1 SDERLPNGK
10 QVLVPYLGYS
20 DAPAAIDFLCRA
32 FGFEERFRYPMDDG
46 RIGHAE
52 LAFRENVLM
61 LASAYPEMG
70 LVSPEDL
77 PARHAQIKCY
87 VDDVD
92 AHHERAREAGAT
104 IVAAPDDH
112 YGERTYRAL
121 DTEGHRWMFSAPLPA
136 AEDSK

>member
-1 SDERLPNGK
+1 MA
-10 QVLVPYLGYS
+10 VLEV
-20 DAPAAIDFLCRA
+20 DPAAALEWLAKA
-32 FGFEERFRYPMDDG
+32 FGFETRMSLPGPDG
-46 RIGHAE
+46 GIMHAE
-52 LAFRENVLM
+52 MQVADGVIM
-61 LASAYPEMG
+61 M
-70 LVSPEDL
+70 SPTADQVAWRSPQSL
-77 PARHAQIKCY
+77 DGSVTQSLYVY